1 MKKWLAL
8 LVIIFS
14 SYQWFVLPQYSV
26 AESFTDTSI
35 TALKSNST
43 VQYSVAQNNNALI
56 QQAFEHQQ
64 ENVQVQG
71 LGTVVKLLPDDNK
84 GARHQRLIV
93 KISSSFTVLIA
104 HNIDLAPRIDAISV
118 GDEIQFYGVYEWNN
132 KGGVVHWTHDDPNGR
147 HLNGWLMHQGKT
159 YQ

>member
-8 LVIIFS
+8 LVIIVL
-14 SYQWFVLPQYSV
+14 SYQWFDLPQQNV
-26 AESFTDTSI
+26 AGSFTDTS
-35 TALKSNST
+35 TNALKSNST
-43 VQYSVAQNNNALI
+43 VQHSVAQNNNALI

-64 ENVQVQG
+64 QNVQVQG
-71 LGTVVKLLPDDNK
+71 LGTVVKLLPDDTK

-93 KISSSFTVLIA
+93 KLTSTLTVLIA

-132 KGGVVHWTHDDPNGR
+132 KGGVVHWTHHDPNGR

>member
-8 LVIIFS
+8 FVIIVL
-14 SYQWFVLPQYSV
+14 SYQWFVLPQQSV
-26 AESFTDTSI
+26 TQSFTDTS
-35 TALKSNST
+35 TNALKSNFT
-43 VQYSVAQNNNALI
+43 VQHSVTQNNNALI

-64 ENVQVQG
+64 GNVQVQG

-93 KISSSFTVLIA
+93 KLSSKLTVLIA

-132 KGGVVHWTHDDPNGR
+132 KGGVVHWTHHDPNGR